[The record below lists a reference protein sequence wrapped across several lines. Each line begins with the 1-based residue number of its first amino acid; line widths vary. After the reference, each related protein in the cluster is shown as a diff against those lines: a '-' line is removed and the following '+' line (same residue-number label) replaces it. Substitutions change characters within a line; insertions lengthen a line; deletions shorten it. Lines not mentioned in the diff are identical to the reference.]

1 MSIVTMVTL
10 SMVVTVVTVLMGAVS
25 MVSTCMYLL
34 IDLLCLGY
42 LLITMISIM
51 SMVMVDTYLYNSAP
65 IMYLSKVSYGTYVS
79 TLWLGCLWCL

>member
-65 IMYLSKVSYGTYVS
+65 IMYLSKVS
-79 TLWLGCLWCL
+79 